1 MASGAYMESA
11 SSFTFDSKMIAST
24 DIPLPHGTT
33 LHCRV
38 SGERG
43 RPVLLFLHGFPEG
56 AFIWDGLLE
65 HFSQPAHG
73 GYRCVAP
80 YLRGFGASSSPTEV
94 AAYRPKFLV
103 QDLAALIAAECGDGA
118 PLECLVAHDWGGAVA
133 WNLANQHPELLHR
146 LAIVNSPHPG
156 AFLRELQHN
165 AVQQAASQYMHFL
178 CSPNAEALLAEDDFR
193 RLFAFFDAP
202 DGTPPAWLTGDVR
215 QQYRALWQQGLT
227 GACNYYRASP
237 LRPPREGDPGAAAV
251 TLPESML
258 TVSVPTLVLWGLE
271 DPALLPGLLDG
282 LPGWVPRLQLQ
293 RVEGASHWLV
303 HEMPERLVQALSAF
317 LLSYQ

>member
-1 MASGAYMESA
+1 
-11 SSFTFDSKMIAST
+11 
-24 DIPLPHGTT
+24 
-33 LHCRV
+33 V

-56 AFIWDGLLE
+56 AFIWDGLLA
-65 HFSQPAHG
+65 HFAQPAHG

-80 YLRGFGASSSPTEV
+80 YLRGFGASSSPAEV

-103 QDLAALIAAECGDGA
+103 QDLVALIALETGGA
-118 PLECLVAHDWGGAVA
+118 PLACLVAHDWGGAVA
-133 WNLANQHPELLHR
+133 WNLANQHPALLQR

-156 AFLRELQHN
+156 AFLRELRHSP
-165 AVQQAASQYMHFL
+165 AQQAASQYMHFL
-178 CSPNAEALLAEDDFR
+178 CRPDAEALLAEDDFR
-193 RLFAFFDAP
+193 RLFAFFDTP
-202 DGTPPAWLTGDVR
+202 EGTPPAWLTEEVR
-215 QQYRALWQQGLT
+215 QQYRTLWQQGLT

-237 LRPPREGDPGAAAV
+237 LRPPRDGDPGAAAV
-251 TLPESML
+251 TMPESML
-258 TVSVPTLVLWGLE
+258 TVTMPTLVLWGLD

-303 HEMPERLVQALSAF
+303 HEMPERLVQALGPF
-317 LLSYQ
+317 LLSNE

>member
-1 MASGAYMESA
+1 
-11 SSFTFDSKMIAST
+11 MIAST
-24 DIPLPHGTT
+24 DIALPDGTT

-65 HFSQPAHG
+65 HFSQPQHG

-80 YLRGFGASSSPTEV
+80 YLRGFGASSSPAEV

-103 QDLAALIAAECGDGA
+103 QDLAALIATEAGGA
-118 PLECLVAHDWGGAVA
+118 PLACLVAHDWGGAVA
-133 WNLANQHPELLHR
+133 WNLANQHPALLQR

-156 AFLRELQHN
+156 AFLRELQHSP
-165 AVQQAASQYMHFL
+165 AQQAASQYMHFL
-178 CSPNAEALLAEDDFR
+178 CRPDAETLLAEDDFR

-202 DGTPPAWLTGDVR
+202 DGTPPAWLTEDVR
-215 QQYRALWQQGLT
+215 QKYRALWQQGLT

-237 LRPPREGDPGAAAV
+237 LRPPRDGDPGAAAV
-251 TLPESML
+251 TMPESML
-258 TVSVPTLVLWGLE
+258 TVTLPTLVLWGLD

-282 LPGWVPRLQLQ
+282 LPGWVPHLQLQ

-303 HEMPERLVQALSAF
+303 HEMPERLIQALGPF
-317 LLSYQ
+317 LLSNQ

>member
-1 MASGAYMESA
+1 
-11 SSFTFDSKMIAST
+11 MITTT
-24 DIPLPHGTT
+24 DVALPHGTT

-103 QDLAALIAAECGDGA
+103 QDLAALIALEAGGA
-118 PLECLVAHDWGGAVA
+118 PLACLVAHDWGGAVA
-133 WNLANQHPELLHR
+133 WNLANQHPALLQR

-156 AFLRELQHN
+156 AFLRELQHSP
-165 AVQQAASQYMHFL
+165 AQQAASQYMHFL
-178 CSPNAEALLAEDDFR
+178 CRPDAEALLAENDFR

-202 DGTPPAWLTGDVR
+202 DGTPPAWLTEDVR
-215 QQYRALWQQGLT
+215 QQYRALWRQGLT

-237 LRPPREGDPGAAAV
+237 LRPPRDGDPGAAAV
-251 TLPESML
+251 TMPESML
-258 TVSVPTLVLWGLE
+258 SVAVPTLVLWGLD

-303 HEMPERLVQALSAF
+303 HEMPERLVQALAPF
-317 LLSYQ
+317 LLPN

>member
-1 MASGAYMESA
+1 
-11 SSFTFDSKMIAST
+11 MIAST
-24 DIPLPHGTT
+24 DIALPHGTT

-65 HFSQPAHG
+65 HFSQPQHG

-80 YLRGFGASSSPTEV
+80 YLRGFGPSSSPAEV
-94 AAYRPKFLV
+94 DAYRAKHLV
-103 QDLAALIAAECGDGA
+103 QDLVALIAHECPGGA
-118 PLECLVAHDWGGAVA
+118 LECLVAHDWGGAVA
-133 WNLANQHPELLHR
+133 WNLANQHPELLRR

-178 CSPNAEALLAEDDFR
+178 CRPDAEALLAEDDFR

-202 DGTPPAWLTGDVR
+202 DGTPPAWLTEDVR
-215 QQYRALWQQGLT
+215 QKYRALWQQGLT

-237 LRPPREGDPGAAAV
+237 LRPPRDGDPGAAAV
-251 TLPESML
+251 TMPESML
-258 TVSVPTLVLWGLE
+258 TVTLPTLVLWGLD

-282 LPGWVPRLQLQ
+282 LPGWVPHLQLQ

-303 HEMPERLVQALSAF
+303 HEMPERLIQALAPF
-317 LLSYQ
+317 LLSNQ

>member
-1 MASGAYMESA
+1 
-11 SSFTFDSKMIAST
+11 MITTSDVA
-24 DIPLPHGTT
+24 LPHGTT

-38 SGERG
+38 SGARG

-80 YLRGFGASSSPTEV
+80 YLRGFGASSSPAEV

-103 QDLAALIAAECGDGA
+103 QDLAALIAMEADGA
-118 PLECLVAHDWGGAVA
+118 PLACLVAHDWGGAVA
-133 WNLANQHPELLHR
+133 WNLANQHPALLQR

-156 AFLRELQHN
+156 AFLRELQHSP
-165 AVQQAASQYMHFL
+165 AQQAASQYMHFL
-178 CSPNAEALLAEDDFR
+178 CRPDAEALLAEDDFR

-202 DGTPPAWLTGDVR
+202 GGTPPAWLTEEVR

-237 LRPPREGDPGAAAV
+237 LRPPRDGDPGAAAV
-251 TLPESML
+251 TMPESML
-258 TVSVPTLVLWGLE
+258 TVSVPTLVLWGLD

-303 HEMPERLVQALSAF
+303 HEMPERLIQALEPF
-317 LLSYQ
+317 LLSNQ

>member
-1 MASGAYMESA
+1 MASIAYIESV
-11 SSFTFDSKMIAST
+11 SSFTFYSKMIAST

-80 YLRGFGASSSPTEV
+80 YLRGFGASSSPEEV
-94 AAYRPKFLV
+94 SAYRPKFLV

-133 WNLANQHPELLHR
+133 WNLANQHPELLRR

-178 CSPNAEALLAEDDFR
+178 CRPDAEALLAEDDFR
-193 RLFAFFDAP
+193 RLFAFFNAP
-202 DGTPPAWLTGDVR
+202 DGSAPAWLTEEVR

-317 LLSYQ
+317 LLSHQ

>member
-1 MASGAYMESA
+1 MSA
-11 SSFTFDSKMIAST
+11 HI
-24 DIPLPHGTT
+24 DITLPHGTR
-33 LHCRV
+33 LHCHTA
-38 SGERG
+38 GERG

-56 AFIWDGLLE
+56 AFIWDGLLD
-65 HFSQPAHG
+65 HFAQPAHG

-80 YLRGFGASSSPTEV
+80 YLRGFGASISPTDV

-103 QDLAALIAAECGDGA
+103 QDLAALIAAECGEGT

-133 WNLANQHPELLHR
+133 WNLANQHPQLLRR

-156 AFLRELQHN
+156 AFVRELQHN
-165 AVQQAASQYMHFL
+165 AAQQAASQYMHFL
-178 CSPNAEALLAEDDFR
+178 CRPDAEALLAENDFR
-193 RLFAFFDAP
+193 RLFAFFNAP
-202 DGTPPAWLTGDVR
+202 DGTPPPWLTEAVR

-251 TLPESML
+251 SLPESML
-258 TVSVPTLVLWGLE
+258 QVTVPTLVLWGMD

-282 LPGWVPRLQLQ
+282 LPGWVPKLQLQ
-293 RVEGASHWLV
+293 QVAGASHWLV
-303 HEMPERLVQALSAF
+303 HEQPERLVRALGDF
-317 LLSYQ
+317 LLAS